1 MLQFNV
7 HRAHQGLKMDLLPWA
22 DPYIMQLFQEAEL
35 VGESAAAVPAPAP
48 VCRRYP
54 EVSSAASVD
63 DETRSISSIRR
74 SPLPR
79 RRRTETERL
88 LVRC

>member
-1 MLQFNV
+1 MLQLNV

-35 VGESAAAVPAPAP
+35 AGESAAAVAAPAPA
-48 VCRRYP
+48 CRRHS
-54 EVSSAASVD
+54 EVSSAASLG
-63 DETRSISSIRR
+63 DETRGVSSIRR